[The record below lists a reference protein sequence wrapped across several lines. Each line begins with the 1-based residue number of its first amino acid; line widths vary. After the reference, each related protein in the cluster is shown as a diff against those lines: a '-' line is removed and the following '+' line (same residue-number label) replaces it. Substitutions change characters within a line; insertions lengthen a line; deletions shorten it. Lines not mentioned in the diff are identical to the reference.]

1 MKPVSTPDQPV
12 PDALRQIRS
21 SRPMSGRYYLE
32 KWYRIEEQ
40 QNFLPP
46 CETKLVTPELIR
58 FSTPFPA
65 VLDDRA
71 FVYVES
77 LGLMRGTISR
87 AMGPTSEM
95 DIEMSLNERSRLAS
109 RIIWADMQAGF
120 KGVDLRRFP
129 RFEPANPNSAFTL
142 PDGTTLQCTIANISL
157 TGAAVVSDLRP
168 ALNSSILLGQ
178 IHSEIRRHM
187 DFGFSVEFC
196 TIQDPARLEVLATP
210 PPGPIFSDLLIL
222 RSEDAR
228 SSETHDIP

>member
-1 MKPVSTPDQPV
+1 MKQISNPDEPV
-12 PDALRQIRS
+12 PDAIRQIRT

-46 CETKLVTPELIR
+46 CETKLVTPELVR

-95 DIEMSLNERSRLAS
+95 DIEMTLNERSRLAS

-120 KGVDLRRFP
+120 KGADLRRFP
-129 RFEPANPNSAFTL
+129 RFEPANPNSAITL
-142 PDGTTLQCTIANISL
+142 PDGTVLQCKIANISL

-168 ALNSSILLGQ
+168 PLNSAIILGR

-187 DFGFSVEFC
+187 DFGFSVEFR
-196 TIQDPARLEVLATP
+196 TIQDPANLEAFAAP
-210 PPGPIFSDLLIL
+210 PPGSAFSDLLIL
-222 RSEDAR
+222 SEDAR
-228 SSETHDIP
+228 TSMP

>member
-1 MKPVSTPDQPV
+1 MKQASTASQPV
-12 PDALRQIRS
+12 PDAIRQIRT
-21 SRPMSGRYYLE
+21 SRLMSGRYYLE

-77 LGLMRGTISR
+77 LGLMRGIISR

-109 RIIWADMQAGF
+109 RILWADMQAGF
-120 KGVDLRRFP
+120 KGADLRRFP
-129 RFEPANPNSAFTL
+129 RFEPANPNSAITL
-142 PDGTTLQCTIANISL
+142 PDGRTLECKIANISL
-157 TGAAVVSDLRP
+157 TGAAIVSNLRP
-168 ALNSSILLGQ
+168 PLNSAIILGR

-187 DFGFSVEFC
+187 DFGFSVEFR
-196 TIQDPARLEVLATP
+196 TIQDPATLEALAAP
-210 PPGPIFSDLLIL
+210 PPSAAAHNDLLIL
-222 RSEDAR
+222 RTEDAR
-228 SSETHDIP
+228 S

>member
-1 MKPVSTPDQPV
+1 MKQFPASDQPV
-12 PDALRQIRS
+12 PDLIRQIRT

-77 LGLMRGTISR
+77 LGLMRGIICR

-120 KGVDLRRFP
+120 KGTDLRRFP
-129 RFEPANPNSAFTL
+129 RFEPANPNSAITL
-142 PDGTTLQCTIANISL
+142 PDGTTLKCKIANISL
-157 TGAAVVSDLRP
+157 TGAAIVSDLRP
-168 ALNSSILLGQ
+168 PLNSSIILGR

-187 DFGFSVEFC
+187 AFGFSVEFR
-196 TIQDPARLEVLATP
+196 TIQDPANLEAFAAP
-210 PPGPIFSDLLIL
+210 PPSATQSDLLIL
-222 RSEDAR
+222 RNEDAQA
-228 SSETHDIP
+228 